1 MTLNEFEQQLEGFGQ
16 SLTDISAILL
26 QIAGPIVDDIKS
38 GAPVDT
44 GALKQSVK
52 ARVQGD
58 SLFIEMLYYGMF
70 QNFGVNGKDENALA
84 NEVPFGVS
92 PRPTSGSF
100 YKYKER
106 EFGLPPYKGGF
117 FDVDLITEIIADGV
131 AQQLTQEF

>member
-44 GALKQSVK
+44 GALKQSVQ

-70 QNFGVNGKDENALA
+70 QNFGVNGTEGRVAT
-84 NEVPFGVS
+84 EVPFGVS
-92 PRPTSGSF
+92 ERPTSEPF
-100 YKYKER
+100 YEFKQR
-106 EFGLPPYKGGF
+106 RFGLPSRGF
-117 FDVDLITEIIADGV
+117 FDVDLITEIVADGV
-131 AQQLTQEF
+131 AQQLTEEF